1 MIPVVIALGFSLALP
16 AVSSREI
23 SEEEKI
29 TMPGETI
36 AEAVPV
42 QRWIPNCS
50 VPWHPECVETIPAI
64 GD

>member
-1 MIPVVIALGFSLALP
+1 LP